1 MLQAMELAG
10 CDGVA
15 SGSRPSRK
23 SGRGPQGAPEAPY
36 ESPEHPG
43 IFILSY
49 AKERQM
55 PKGRPTTDPKVNT
68 LRIRL
73 NDEMNRWLFLAAGT
87 RGITVSQLMRE
98 IVEEAMKSDSNFS
111 QK

>member
-1 MLQAMELAG
+1 
-10 CDGVA
+10 
-15 SGSRPSRK
+15 
-23 SGRGPQGAPEAPY
+23 
-36 ESPEHPG
+36 
-43 IFILSY
+43 
-49 AKERQM
+49 M

-98 IVEEAMKSDSNFS
+98 IVEEAMKSDSNSS

>member
-1 MLQAMELAG
+1 MALPLAPG
-10 CDGVA
+10 RAGRAGGV
-15 SGSRPSRK
+15 RR
-23 SGRGPQGAPEAPY
+23 GAPEVPY
-36 ESPEHPG
+36 ESPEHPNL
-43 IFILSY
+43 FILSY